1 MSDFTDGLKVGPQFL
16 YVYEYDDDDSSN
28 SLMWIELSKSL
39 FQDSL
44 TKLWVSFLLKDLSKS

>member
-16 YVYEYDDDDSSN
+16 YVYEYDDDSSN
-28 SLMWIELSKSL
+28 SLMWIELSKNL

>member
-16 YVYEYDDDDSSN
+16 NVYEYDDDDSSN